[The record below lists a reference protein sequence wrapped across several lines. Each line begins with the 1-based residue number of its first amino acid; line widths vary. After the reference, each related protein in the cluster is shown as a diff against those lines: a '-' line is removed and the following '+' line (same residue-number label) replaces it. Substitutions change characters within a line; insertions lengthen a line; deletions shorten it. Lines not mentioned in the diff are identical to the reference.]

1 MPLYMDRHEVPGVS
15 AIEVAE
21 GHVRDVEI
29 QDRYG
34 VQYLTYWHDPKA
46 GTAFCLA
53 RGPSR
58 EAVDT
63 VHREAHGLVASQ
75 IIEVEDAMVSAF
87 LGRVIE
93 PPIGEPFAET
103 AFRTILFTDI
113 VGSTSLTQ
121 RLGDAAAMALL
132 RTHDRIVRDALGTHN
147 GREVKHTGDGI
158 MASFNLVGDAA
169 LGAVRIQ
176 RAVAEYNATADR
188 SAAAQGR
195 PGGGGAGHGGGGP
208 VRRGGPAR
216 RSPVRAGRMPMTS
229 SARARCAT
237 SASASGWRFVDR
249 GEATLQGFDEAIR
262 VYELV
267 WADA

>member
-1 MPLYMDRHEVPGVS
+1 MPLYMDRHEVPGISPV
-15 AIEVAE
+15 EVAQ

-34 VQYLTYWHDPKA
+34 VEYLTYWHDPAA

-58 EAVDT
+58 DAVDS
-63 VHREAHGLVASQ
+63 VHREAHGMVASK
-75 IIEVEDAMVSAF
+75 IIEVEDAMVHAF

-93 PPIGEPFAET
+93 PPSGEPFAET

-121 RLGDAAAMALL
+121 RLGDAAAMALV
-132 RTHDRIVRDALGTHN
+132 RAHDRIVRDALTAHA

-169 LGAVRIQ
+169 LAAVKIQRSVAEHNRSATDALSLRVGLAAGEPVTEAGDLFGAVVQLAARLCQ
-176 RAVAEYNATADR
+176 QADED
-188 SAAAQGR
+188 G
-195 PGGGGAGHGGGGP
+195 
-208 VRRGGPAR
+208 VLC
-216 RSPVRAGRMPMTS
+216 S
-229 SARARCAT
+229 SAVKDLSLGKRL
-237 SASASGWRFVDR
+237 RFVDR
-249 GEATLQGFDEAIR
+249 GEATLRGFDEAIR

-267 WADA
+267 WAEA

>member
-15 AIEVAE
+15 PVEVAE

-34 VQYLTYWHDPKA
+34 VEYLTYWHDPKA

-53 RGPSR
+53 RGPNR

-63 VHREAHGLVASQ
+63 VHREAHGMVASQ
-75 IIEVEDAMVSAF
+75 IIEVEDAMVAAF

-93 PPIGEPFAET
+93 PPTGQPFAET

-132 RTHDRIVRDALGTHN
+132 RTHDRIVRDALSTHN

-169 LGAVRIQ
+169 LSAVRIQ
-176 RAVAEYNATADR
+176 RAVAEYNATATDPLQLKVGL
-188 SAAAQGR
+188 AAGEPVTEAGDLF
-195 PGGGGAGHGGGGP
+195 GA
-208 VRRGGPAR
+208 VVQLAAR
-216 RSPVRAGRMPMTS
+216 LCEQAGANDVLCS
-229 SARARCAT
+229 SAVRDLSLGKRL
-237 SASASGWRFVDR
+237 RFVDR
-249 GEATLQGFDEAIR
+249 GEATLKGFDEAIH